1 MKAVA
6 EPLEGNKVKL
16 SVEVDEAEF
25 DKAVEA
31 AFRRLARE
39 VRIDGFRPGKAPRRV
54 LEAKLGTGVAREEAV
69 REALP
74 SYYENALRETD
85 TDAIAQPE
93 IDITSGETGPLMF
106 DAVVEIRPVISVPG
120 YDSLRVVVPS
130 PAPSEEDITAQ
141 IDRLRN
147 QGAELNDVDRDA
159 RPGDNVVIDIHGAQN
174 DEPIAGLDATD
185 LTYEVGTE
193 SLVDG
198 LDAALGGAKTGDVV
212 TFTAVVPGHEGDV
225 NFRVLVK
232 GVKEKVLP
240 EVTDEW
246 ASEVSEFDTVDEL
259 KSDLV
264 TRLTDIRRANAQMT
278 LRAGTAQALADLVAD
293 DIPQALV
300 DAEVQRRIED
310 LAHRLSHQGA
320 TLQQWLEATGQTPD
334 DFINAHKADAEGNVK
349 VDLALR
355 AVVTAEGIE
364 ISDDE
369 LSEELA
375 KVAEGA
381 NEKPEK
387 LRKQLEASG
396 AIPIV
401 KLDLSKAK
409 ALQWLI
415 DHAEVVDEEGHAVDV
430 AALTAAPEVHEEES
444 SEESGGDD

>member
-16 SVEVDEAEF
+16 SVEVEEAEF
-25 DKAVEA
+25 DKAVDA

-74 SYYENALRETD
+74 SYYENALRETE

-93 IDITSGETGPLMF
+93 IEITSGETGPLVF
-106 DAVVEIRPVISVPG
+106 DAVVQIRPVITVPG
-120 YDSLRVVVPS
+120 YDSLRVVVPN
-130 PAPSEEDITAQ
+130 PTPSDDDINAQ

-147 QGAELNDVDRDA
+147 QGAELNDVERDA

-185 LTYEVGTE
+185 LTYEVGTGT
-193 SLVDG
+193 LVEG
-198 LDAALGGAKTGDVV
+198 LDPALGGAKAGDVV
-212 TFTAVVPGHEGDV
+212 TFSAEVPGHEGEV

-259 KSDLV
+259 RTDLV
-264 TRLTDIRRANAQMT
+264 KRLSEIRRANAQMT
-278 LRAGTAQALADLVAD
+278 LRSGTAQALADLVVD
-293 DIPQALV
+293 DVPEPLV

-320 TLQQWLEATGQTPD
+320 TLQQWLEATGQSPD
-334 DFINAHKADAEGNVK
+334 DFIAAHKADAEGNVK

-364 ISDDE
+364 VSD
-369 LSEELA
+369 EELDEELT

-381 NEKPEK
+381 NEKPAK

-396 AIPIV
+396 AIPVV

-409 ALQWLI
+409 ALQWII
-415 DHAEVVDEEGHAVDV
+415 DHAEVVDEEGQAVDV
-430 AALTAAPEVHEEES
+430 AVLTAAPEEEV

>member
-16 SVEVDEAEF
+16 SVEVEEAEF
-25 DKAVEA
+25 DKAVDA

-93 IDITSGETGPLMF
+93 IEITSGETGPLVF
-106 DAVVEIRPVISVPG
+106 DAVVQIRPVITVPG
-120 YDSLRVVVPS
+120 YDALRVVVPN
-130 PAPSEEDITAQ
+130 PAPSEDDVNAQ
-141 IDRLRN
+141 VDRLRN
-147 QGAELNDVDRDA
+147 QGAELNDVERDA

-185 LTYEVGTE
+185 LTYEVGTGT
-193 SLVDG
+193 LVEG
-198 LDAALGGAKTGDVV
+198 LDPALGGAKAGDVV
-212 TFTAVVPGHEGDV
+212 TFTAEVPGREGEV

-259 KSDLV
+259 RTDLIK
-264 TRLTDIRRANAQMT
+264 RMTDIRRANAQMT
-278 LRAGTAQALADLVAD
+278 LRAGTAQALAELVVD
-293 DIPQALV
+293 DVPEPLV

-320 TLQQWLEATGQTPD
+320 TLQQWLEATGQSPD
-334 DFINAHKADAEGNVK
+334 DFITAHKADALGNVK

-355 AVVTAEGIE
+355 AVVVSEGIE
-364 ISDDE
+364 VSDDE
-369 LSEELA
+369 LDEELA

-381 NEKPEK
+381 NEKPAK

-396 AIPIV
+396 AVPVV

-415 DHAEVVDEEGHAVDV
+415 DHAEVVDEEGQPVDV
-430 AALTAAPEVHEEES
+430 AALTAAPEEEV

>member
-25 DKAVEA
+25 EKAVDA

-39 VRIDGFRPGKAPRRV
+39 VKIDGFRPGKAPRRV
-54 LEAKLGTGVAREEAV
+54 LEAKLGPGVAREEAM
-69 REALP
+69 RTALP
-74 SYYENALRETD
+74 DYYENALRETD

-93 IDITSGETGPLMF
+93 IDIIGGQESGPLAF
-106 DAVVEIRPVISVPG
+106 DAVVEVRPVISVPG
-120 YDSLRVVVPS
+120 YNSLKVTVPN
-130 PAPSEEDITAQ
+130 PEPSEADIEAQ

-147 QGAELNDVDRDA
+147 QGAELNDVERECRTGDA
-159 RPGDNVVIDIHGAQN
+159 VVIDIHGSQEGE
-174 DEPIAGLDATD
+174 DIAGLDATD
-185 LTYEVGTE
+185 LTYEVGSG

-198 LDAALGGAKTGDVV
+198 LDEAIVGKKAGDAFNFSVE
-212 TFTAVVPGHEGDV
+212 VPGREGEVD
-225 NFRVLVK
+225 FRALVK

-259 KSDLV
+259 RADLV
-264 TRLTDIRRANAQMT
+264 ERITGVRRANAQMA
-278 LRAGTAQALADLVAD
+278 LRAGTAQALAELVAED
-293 DIPQALV
+293 VPEALV
-300 DAEVQRRIED
+300 DAEVSRRVED

-320 TLQQWLEATGQTPD
+320 TLAQWLQATGQTPD
-334 DFINAHKADAEGNVK
+334 DFIAAHRADAVGNVK

-355 AVVTAEGIE
+355 AVVTSENIE

-369 LSEELA
+369 LDEELA

-381 NEKPEK
+381 NEKPAK
-387 LRKQLEASG
+387 LRKQLEANG
-396 AIPIV
+396 ALPLV

-415 DHAEVVDEEGHAVDV
+415 DHAEVVDEEGQPVDV
-430 AALTAAPEVHEEES
+430 AALKAAEDETAED
-444 SEESGGDD
+444 SEGEDD